1 VIPDRHNARMMD
13 LTSLSNS
20 LADAVDAA
28 SPSVVQVQGR
38 RWAVSGVVFAPDTV
52 LTTARAVG
60 RHGGARVRAHDG
72 RVFDAEL
79 AGWDPATNLVVLR
92 VAGLGITPAKVA
104 DGQARVGSLALAI
117 GRSMS
122 NVVTASLG
130 IVSIVGGPL
139 HTGRGRAIDRVI
151 RTTAPVHE
159 GFAGGAFV
167 DAAGALVGITTAA
180 EIRGL
185 TVVIPASIALAAGN
199 TILARGTT
207 RRGYLGLAGQP
218 VALGES
224 QSSAASQG
232 RALLVMN
239 VATSSPAAAAGILVG
254 DVVLAVDDRPI
265 ESAEDLLDHLWTV
278 GAGGTTRLR
287 VLRGNDTREIPI
299 TAGERPAQS

>member
-1 VIPDRHNARMMD
+1 M
-13 LTSLSNS
+13 SLSDA

-52 LTTARAVG
+52 LTPARAVG

-92 VAGLGITPAKVA
+92 VPGLGITPAKVA

-151 RTTAPVHE
+151 GDRTTAPVHE

-167 DAAGALVGITTAA
+167 DAAGALVGLTTAA

-199 TILARGTT
+199 TILSRGTT

-224 QSSAASQG
+224 QSRPRPQARSG
-232 RALLVMN
+232 ALLVVN
-239 VATSSPAAAAGILVG
+239 VSPHRVRAAGAGILVG
-254 DVVLAVDDRPI
+254 DVVLTIDDRPI

-278 GAGGTTRLR
+278 GAGGTARLR
-287 VLRGNDTREIPI
+287 VLRGNETRDIPI

>member
-1 VIPDRHNARMMD
+1 MAD
-13 LTSLSNS
+13 LISLSSS
-20 LADAVDAA
+20 LADAVDAS

-38 RWAVSGVVFAPDTV
+38 RWAMSGVVFAPDAV

-72 RVFDAEL
+72 RTFDAEL
-79 AGWDPATNLVVLR
+79 AGWDPSTNLVVLR
-92 VAGLGITPAKVA
+92 VPGLGIAPARVA
-104 DGQARVGSLALAI
+104 EGQARVGSLALAI

-122 NVVTASLG
+122 NVATASLG

-185 TVVIPASIALAAGN
+185 TVVIPASIALAAAN
-199 TILARGTT
+199 TILSRGATK
-207 RRGYLGLAGQP
+207 RGYLGLSGQP

-224 QSSAASQG
+224 QSSASGQG
-232 RALLVMN
+232 RALLVMS
-239 VATSSPAAAAGILVG
+239 VAPASPAAGVGILVG
-254 DVVLAVDDRPI
+254 DVVLAIDDRPI

-278 GAGGTTRLR
+278 GAGGSTRLR
-287 VLRGNDTREIPI
+287 VLRGHETRDIPVV
-299 TAGERPAQS
+299 AAERPAQS